1 MNEWKYQIR
10 YALPLWLIAL
20 LTEWLPENRISQS
33 LRGTLIG
40 RVVGA
45 RSSLR
50 VARGVNLVNV
60 RDLAIGEGVYLGPY
74 VWVNALGG
82 VVIEDDVM
90 LGPFVCIATTTH
102 GFAAGSVRAGGVHL
116 AAVRIGRGSWLGA
129 HATVAA
135 GVEVG
140 SGNLVGANS
149 VVTKSTPP
157 DVKVGGVPA
166 RILGKRG
173 DNPGRVVR
181 RGDV

>member
-1 MNEWKYQIR
+1 MNELKYQIR

-33 LRGTLIG
+33 LRGALIG

-102 GFAAGSVRAGGVHL
+102 GFAAGSVRAGGVHVE
-116 AAVRIGRGSWLGA
+116 AVRIGRGELARS
-129 HATVAA
+129 
-135 GVEVG
+135 
-140 SGNLVGANS
+140 
-149 VVTKSTPP
+149 PR
-157 DVKVGGVPA
+157 DGG
-166 RILGKRG
+166 RR
-173 DNPGRVVR
+173 R
-181 RGDV
+181 RGRFGQSCRGELRGHEEHTA